1 MLYKYFTVTPDY
13 KVQEQTADDMEVVA
27 DHAQIV
33 YGTNDKLEYEDYTV
47 YFNNTKVGSANF
59 AVGNIGAYGT
69 LVFCIGEDS
78 DKVRTITQHFKSLE
92 SDEEYKGLFSKDI
105 ASGITTLEVFSDTLL
120 IVIGKNPEIK
130 APCEKDN
137 EQKSRPKRRKSFEE
151 CKLEAYNSIALLIR
165 KWLLEHD
172 MMDGSFIIF
181 GGKGYIKHGW
191 SKDDSLSYYEQKSSE
206 DTPKEFDL
214 IVTLSKEA
222 ADFVDGDLF
231 KIDRLGTKLT
241 IEDMY
246 VEQFNHTTW
255 VFYYIHH
262 DEF

>member
-1 MLYKYFTVTPDY
+1 
-13 KVQEQTADDMEVVA
+13 
-27 DHAQIV
+27 
-33 YGTNDKLEYEDYTV
+33 
-47 YFNNTKVGSANF
+47 
-59 AVGNIGAYGT
+59 
-69 LVFCIGEDS
+69 
-78 DKVRTITQHFKSLE
+78 
-92 SDEEYKGLFSKDI
+92 
-105 ASGITTLEVFSDTLL
+105 
-120 IVIGKNPEIK
+120 
-130 APCEKDN
+130 
-137 EQKSRPKRRKSFEE
+137 
-151 CKLEAYNSIALLIR
+151 
-165 KWLLEHD
+165 